1 MGAPPK
7 APHFLFIPLKAEINT
22 ANQSSKEA
30 IYFLWD
36 IQYHQPTRMNWEL
49 PKSA

>member
-7 APHFLFIPLKAEINT
+7 APIFYFIPLKTEINT
-22 ANQSSKEA
+22 ANLSSKEA

-36 IQYHQPTRMNWEL
+36 IQYHQPTQKNWEL
-49 PKSA
+49 QKSA